1 MSHSDDLLLS
11 FVALVIFGGLAGYGL
26 HAHFKKHDKIRLH
39 KPPWML
45 ICLGSI
51 SIAFMIVVHIAN
63 LFGLETGN
71 R

>member
-1 MSHSDDLLLS
+1 MSWSDDLLLS
-11 FVALVIFGGLAGYGL
+11 FVALLVFGGLAAFAL

-63 LFGLETGN
+63 LFGLETGQK
-71 R
+71 